1 MLRKDTRFKIYKTQF
16 CLLFATG
23 MKLSCTSREKHR
35 LRVYRNRVMG
45 RIIGPKRED
54 GNKGVEKT
62 AYEKLHDL

>member
-1 MLRKDTRFKIYKTQF
+1 
-16 CLLFATG
+16 